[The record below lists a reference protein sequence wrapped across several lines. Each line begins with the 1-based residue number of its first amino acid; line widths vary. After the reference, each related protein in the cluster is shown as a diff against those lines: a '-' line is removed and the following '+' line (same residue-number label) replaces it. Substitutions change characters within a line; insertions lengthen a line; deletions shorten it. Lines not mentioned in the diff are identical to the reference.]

1 MIKEYANLKGYYGA
15 PKITKNLCA
24 KGIKCSVSKV
34 SRAMKTLGIRSI
46 VAEKFVHRKSSMS
59 EEEKSKIVNLV
70 KNLEITGTTAKE
82 AEETI
87 SGSISSMKSA
97 WDNFLNGSGTF
108 DQFVDAAK
116 VALKNIATAV
126 SEQLPRIAKEIAEA
140 LPEGFVTAVKVITPV
155 LITLGT
161 ALRSYLGIF

>member
-1 MIKEYANLKGYYGA
+1 
-15 PKITKNLCA
+15 
-24 KGIKCSVSKV
+24 
-34 SRAMKTLGIRSI
+34 
-46 VAEKFVHRKSSMS
+46 
-59 EEEKSKIVNLV
+59 
-70 KNLEITGTTAKE
+70 
-82 AEETI
+82 
-87 SGSISSMKSA
+87 MKSA

>member
-1 MIKEYANLKGYYGA
+1 MYGGTKEEMQRLLADAQKL
-15 PKITKNLCA
+15 T
-24 KGIKCSVSKV
+24 GIKYDITSLNDVFQAIHV
-34 SRAMKTLGIRSI
+34 IQ
-46 VAEKFVHRKSSMS
+46 E
-59 EEEKSKIVNLV
+59 
-70 KNLEITGTTAKE
+70 NLEITGTTAKE